1 MNERKCQS
9 AVWAN
14 SRRDLGKPYARA
26 YLDIK
31 SGTEVPAARNVYPI
45 TTSLIPATAPTE
57 VAHHTMK

>member
-1 MNERKCQS
+1 MGKQS
-9 AVWAN
+9 EGF
-14 SRRDLGKPYARA
+14 GKALHA

>member
-1 MNERKCQS
+1 MSVGRMGKQS
-9 AVWAN
+9 EGF
-14 SRRDLGKPYARA
+14 GKALHA

-57 VAHHTMK
+57 VAYHTMK